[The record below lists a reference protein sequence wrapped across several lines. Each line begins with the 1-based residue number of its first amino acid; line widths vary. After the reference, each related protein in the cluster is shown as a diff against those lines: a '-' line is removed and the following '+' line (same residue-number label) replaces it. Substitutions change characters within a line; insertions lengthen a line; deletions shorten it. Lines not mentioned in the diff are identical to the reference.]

1 MSFYR
6 NYGEKEDILR
16 EYIGQLLGVWTA
28 EEMAELFDQKLQ
40 QCVAERERVIKE
52 VGSGRD

>member
-28 EEMAELFDQKLQ
+28 EEMAELLRKRLL
-40 QCVAERERVIKE
+40 
-52 VGSGRD
+52 